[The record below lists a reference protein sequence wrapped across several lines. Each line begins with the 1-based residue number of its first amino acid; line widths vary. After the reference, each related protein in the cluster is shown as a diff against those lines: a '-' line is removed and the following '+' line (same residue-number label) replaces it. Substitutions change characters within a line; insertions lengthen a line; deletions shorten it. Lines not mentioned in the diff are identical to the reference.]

1 MEIVG
6 QYHDKE
12 ALTLVPEGQVNNI
25 RADSKQG
32 GECWRCDKAGHF
44 AKECYR
50 SRDQKCGKCGKFVHF
65 EVCTVSKQIKE
76 DALNR
81 DSSRFR
87 GNTRGKPKHGRMA
100 RNPRGQR
107 DVRQVREQTVD
118 ESRGNKDDFYVFSA
132 RSGEEQKTVEILN
145 EDKPINV
152 IIDSGANCNL
162 MSEGVFEFVKGGNVS
177 LLECNKRVYACAS
190 NELLQLRG
198 KCNLIIEVP
207 QTRKSL
213 DVEFYITRDKAATLL
228 GRDISELLGVLRV
241 GVPINSY
248 ELEHDAPRDKA
259 KQENRKAA
267 LKAKFPK
274 VFEGL
279 GKLKD

>member
-1 MEIVG
+1 MEG
-6 QYHDKE
+6 
-12 ALTLVPEGQVNNI
+12 
-25 RADSKQG
+25 
-32 GECWRCDKAGHF
+32 W
-44 AKECYR
+44 
-50 SRDQKCGKCGKFVHF
+50 QKN
-65 EVCTVSKQIKE
+65 Q
-76 DALNR
+76 
-81 DSSRFR
+81 
-87 GNTRGKPKHGRMA
+87 
-100 RNPRGQR
+100 RGQR
-107 DVRQVREQTVD
+107 DVRQVTEQTMD
-118 ESRGNKDDFYVFSA
+118 KSCGNKDDFYVFSA
-132 RSGEEQKTVEILN
+132 RSGEEQNTVEILN

-228 GRDISELLGVLRV
+228 GRDTSELLGVLRV

-248 ELEHDAPRDKA
+248 EL
-259 KQENRKAA
+259 
-267 LKAKFPK
+267 
-274 VFEGL
+274 
-279 GKLKD
+279 